1 LPCAKT
7 RAIIIPID
15 REVFMPDSLISCS
28 VVKVDEA
35 RTKCQKVGSTY
46 NVDDT
51 LAAHICQRAC
61 ALVQSAA
68 SEMSVPGVMSSSAP
82 DHPYVDVPCPDGYV
96 VYRLSKPAKKKK

>member
-1 LPCAKT
+1 LPAAKT

-15 REVFMPDSLISCS
+15 MEVVMPDSLISCS

-35 RTKCQKVGSTY
+35 NTKCQKVGNTY

-61 ALVQSAA
+61 ALIQAAA

-82 DHPYVDVPCPDGYV
+82 EHPYVDIPCPDGHV